1 MPNKQQSQLKLHA
14 FFQTL
19 IRGWLKK
26 LKRWYDGRDRILRV
40 SFFCCSLYDK
50 LTGRNAE
57 IIYEF
62 ENMEISVPAAVNDKS
77 NAAPW
82 KLNGILR
89 IRTQDNVTK
98 K

>member
-1 MPNKQQSQLKLHA
+1 MTEKSELKEWPDLA
-14 FFQTL
+14 
-19 IRGWLKK
+19 I
-26 LKRWYDGRDRILRV
+26 
-40 SFFCCSLYDK
+40 SLYDK

>member
-1 MPNKQQSQLKLHA
+1 MTEKSELKEWPDLA
-14 FFQTL
+14 
-19 IRGWLKK
+19 I
-26 LKRWYDGRDRILRV
+26 
-40 SFFCCSLYDK
+40 SLYDK

-62 ENMEISVPAAVNDKS
+62 ENMEISVPAAVNDNS